1 MHEQPVQLSVNGTLI
16 AASVEPRMTLAD
28 FLRDKCAWVLPV
40 HRVSGHRR
48 RSTSARRDDVQLCHA
63 AVNLRHRLYI
73 DSCLAAVTFVTSC
86 VL

>member
-1 MHEQPVQLSVNGTLI
+1 
-16 AASVEPRMTLAD
+16 MTLAD
-28 FLRDKCAWVLPV
+28 FLRDKCAWFLPV
-40 HRVSGHRR
+40 HRVPGHRR
-48 RSTSARRDDVQLCHA
+48 RGTSDRLDDVQLCHA

>member
-1 MHEQPVQLSVNGTLI
+1 MHEQPVQLSVNGTPI
-16 AASVEPRMTLAD
+16 AAQRRTAHDAGGLPAGQVRL
-28 FLRDKCAWVLPV
+28 VLPV
-40 HRVSGHRR
+40 LRVSGHRR
-48 RSTSARRDDVQLCHA
+48 RSTSARRDYVQLCHA

>member
-1 MHEQPVQLSVNGTLI
+1 MHEQPVQLSVNGTPI

-28 FLRDKCAWVLPV
+28 FLRGKCAWVLPV

-48 RSTSARRDDVQLCHA
+48 RSTSGRRDDVQLCHA

-73 DSCLAAVTFVTSC
+73 DSCPAAVTFVTSC